1 MGYAMGVT
9 LLACVAASSFR
20 CLMRQ
25 LAVSF
30 IKRVELVNLRR
41 TLPVRMT
48 LLGTLRYPVAKPSL
62 PIAFITRL

>member
-1 MGYAMGVT
+1 MGYGMGVT
-9 LLACVAASSFR
+9 ILACVAASSFR

-41 TLPVRMT
+41 AGASRPND
-48 LLGTLRYPVAKPSL
+48 
-62 PIAFITRL
+62 IARNIEISGSET